1 MNYLNH
7 LITLAMNLPSGAP
20 GTVLPGPEHHRT
32 AAQMVR
38 RQLLRHYAQSI
49 QVLAEELLT
58 APPLPAP
65 PVMPL
70 DVERTPAAPE
80 VAPAP
85 REEVA
90 AREGAW
96 DFIQTRDLTDDP
108 VVVLWLGGLHLRG
121 MHLVV
126 CIGAS
131 LSGYRR
137 ILGFERCS
145 PADIP
150 RLVRLLKG
158 IAARGVSAREGLLCV
173 LPGSSGL
180 YRAVREVFGERVV
193 IQHCLVSTLAQVTD
207 PLPEASRREVWQRM
221 RQAWKLPDAA
231 EAEAALKKI
240 HAEVRQ
246 INLSAGKVL
255 MRGLPN
261 TLTIQRTGRLLNVA
275 PGLRVTSCIKGLY
288 PSLRA
293 VPLSGSSAPEGL
305 AQALLDHEGRQ
316 RRIAHWG
323 QLPALRDA
331 LLNLGVKP

>member
-1 MNYLNH
+1 
-7 LITLAMNLPSGAP
+7 MNLPTGVA
-20 GTVLPGPEHHRT
+20 GTVIPGPEHHHT
-32 AAQMVR
+32 TAQMVR
-38 RQLLRHYAQSI
+38 LQLLRHYAQSI
-49 QVLAEELLT
+49 QVLAEELLNT
-58 APPLPAP
+58 PPVPAP
-65 PVMPL
+65 PVMPV

-90 AREGAW
+90 PREGAW

-108 VVVLWLGGLHLRG
+108 VVALWLGGLHLRG

-137 ILGFERCS
+137 ILGFARCS
-145 PADIP
+145 PVDIP
-150 RLVRLLKG
+150 RLTRLLEG

-173 LPGSSGL
+173 LPGRPGL

-255 MRGLPN
+255 MRGLPH
-261 TLTIQRTGRLLNVA
+261 TLTIQRTGLLLRVA
-275 PGLRVTSCIKGLY
+275 SGLRVTSCIRGLY
-288 PSLRA
+288 PVLRD
-293 VPLSGSSAPEGL
+293 VPLSGSSAPERL